1 MKRFISNKYT
11 LFVLGLIFL
20 LVLWFILSLCFDH
33 NTIIFPS
40 PIDTFKSVGEYLIKP
55 KTYADIGSSLLK
67 MAIGFGISFVLAFA
81 LGIIVED
88 NPHLYSFFNP
98 LVSTFKTIP
107 TASVVFLFIV
117 LSGARYAPI
126 YVVILICFPILYESI
141 VGGFKNINPQI
152 IFATKVD
159 GATYIRSLF
168 KVKLPLS
175 MPHIIVGISSS
186 FALSFKIEIMA
197 EIIAGDT
204 HSGLGVAIKS
214 AQTQNVAD
222 MTPVF
227 ALSFIAVVLML
238 GLSLIN
244 MRIKKTL
251 S

>member
-1 MKRFISNKYT
+1 MKKFISNKYT
-11 LFVLGLIFL
+11 LFVFGLIFL
-20 LVLWFILSLCFDH
+20 LLLWFILSLSFDH

-40 PIDTFKSVGEYLIKP
+40 PFETFKVVGEYLLKP
-55 KTYADIGSSLLK
+55 KTYIDIGASLLK
-67 MAIGFGISFVLAFA
+67 MSIGFVISFIMAFL
-81 LGIIVED
+81 LGVIVSD
-88 NPHLYSFFNP
+88 NPHLYSFFTP

-117 LSGARYAPI
+117 LSGARYAPV
-126 YVVILICFPILYESI
+126 YVVVLICFPILYESI
-141 VGGFKNINPQI
+141 VGGFRNINPQI
-152 IFATKVD
+152 IFASKVD
-159 GATYIRSLF
+159 GATYIRSLLR
-168 KVKLPLS
+168 VKLPLS
-175 MPHIIVGISSS
+175 LPHIIVGISSS

-214 AQTQNVAD
+214 AQTQNVTD

-227 ALSFIAVVLML
+227 ALSFIAIVLML

-244 MRIKKTL
+244 LRVKKTL